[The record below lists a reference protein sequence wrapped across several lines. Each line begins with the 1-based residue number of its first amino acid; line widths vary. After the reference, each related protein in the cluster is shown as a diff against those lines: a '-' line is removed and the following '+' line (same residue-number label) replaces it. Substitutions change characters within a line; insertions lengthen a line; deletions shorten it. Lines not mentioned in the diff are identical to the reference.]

1 MSMTM
6 SIVEWAFVAGVALM
20 ALFPF
25 LSYYSKAK
33 TFKGMLLDCGHAY
46 YTVFV
51 LNLKARPLDMFA
63 TLALLFC
70 FGTALPKF
78 GYALAIY
85 FFIVTFCISRFL
97 QWHEQN
103 TPVTIDQ

>member
-1 MSMTM
+1 MTM
-6 SIVEWAFVAGVALM
+6 SIVEWAFVAGVALL

-25 LSYYSKAK
+25 MGYYAK
-33 TFKGMLLDCGHAY
+33 VKSFKGMLLDCVHAY

-51 LNLKARPLDMFA
+51 LNLKTRPLDMFA

-70 FGTALPKF
+70 FGTAFPKF

-85 FFIVTFCISRFL
+85 FFIVTFSISRYL
-97 QWHEQN
+97 QWYEQN